1 MISHSLCCLD
11 TTYSTPV
18 DFQRL
23 FIMLWNINKFIIHG
37 RENNCWLNLKWL
49 HGPSFSEKI
58 FFQLCLSYVSWAV
71 SSATPEGETWVRS
84 RHLLGGATK
93 TTFHK
98 IWPILDDFYFC
109 FCSNRW
115 FWTYLFRQGIS
126 LWERFSPQE
135 ISRGGASRWGRPT
148 KLLWSGTPK
157 KTQTHKN
164 FGSGD
169 PPPPL
174 YIAFNG
180 EAFTKL
186 KGAPLTDKIA
196 KEAFGGH
203 PFFTWSTHITTNRIW
218 RFLVRHGESEWNQ
231 QNRFCGWFDANLS
244 ETGIKVVTK
253 AIRMM
258 MVVKVVIRFLLR
270 LSE

>member
-1 MISHSLCCLD
+1 MTGKTI
-11 TTYSTPV
+11 V
-18 DFQRL
+18 DW
-23 FIMLWNINKFIIHG
+23 IWNDCTG
-37 RENNCWLNLKWL
+37 L
-49 HGPSFSEKI
+49 PSAKKI
-58 FFQLCLSYVSWAV
+58 FFHLCLSYVSWAT
-71 SSATPEGETWVRS
+71 SSATPEGESWVRS

-93 TTFHK
+93 TTYLRDPFSQN
-98 IWPILDDFYFC
+98 LTYFYFC
-109 FCSNRW
+109 FCSNRS

-157 KTQTHKN
+157 KTQAHKN

-186 KGAPLTDKIA
+186 KGAP
-196 KEAFGGH
+196 
-203 PFFTWSTHITTNRIW
+203 
-218 RFLVRHGESEWNQ
+218 
-231 QNRFCGWFDANLS
+231 
-244 ETGIKVVTK
+244 
-253 AIRMM
+253 
-258 MVVKVVIRFLLR
+258 
-270 LSE
+270 

>member
-1 MISHSLCCLD
+1 MVGKTI
-11 TTYSTPV
+11 V
-18 DFQRL
+18 DW
-23 FIMLWNINKFIIHG
+23 IWNDCTGLPSAK
-37 RENNCWLNLKWL
+37 K
-49 HGPSFSEKI
+49 SFSSSV
-58 FFQLCLSYVSWAV
+58 CHTWAGLHPPRHRRASLESGV
-71 SSATPEGETWVRS
+71 AICSEGPPRPLTCETP
-84 RHLLGGATK
+84 
-93 TTFHK
+93 FHK
-98 IWPILDDFYFC
+98 IWPISDDFYFC